1 MPGFDRVERDTNKK
15 TDLCD
20 SKYQET
26 TKKYILNSSKPIV
39 IIGGRLQ
46 LYSTSKYFD
55 NHEGGKDPEVLKNI
69 KWRYKFVSK
78 TQDSFK
84 ETIINEITELSKK
97 VEKIILVYPIPEVG
111 WNIPRKINNEVKF
124 KNLISEKNILKNI
137 ISTSYPLYIERSKK
151 SFEILLTILKG
162 ENIYRVYPH
171 KLFCDT
177 IEQNRCI
184 THDLENIF
192 YIDGSHPS
200 ENGSENK

>member
-1 MPGFDRVERDTNKK
+1 MATLASNFKEIIQSSNFSLTTITTAGCYYLPGFDRVERDTNKK

-97 VEKIILVYPIPEVG
+97 LKKLY
-111 WNIPRKINNEVKF
+111 WSINTWGGLE
-124 KNLISEKNILKNI
+124 
-137 ISTSYPLYIERSKK
+137 YSK
-151 SFEILLTILKG
+151 
-162 ENIYRVYPH
+162 EN
-171 KLFCDT
+171 
-177 IEQNRCI
+177 
-184 THDLENIF
+184 
-192 YIDGSHPS
+192 
-200 ENGSENK
+200 